1 MDKFFNSRNI
11 IEVVLKWRIHLAI
24 VIVAT
29 VVLSAFFSSPLF
41 ITPLFKSDA
50 VIYPSNISPYSDEN
64 VTEQAVEVLQ
74 SRDIRDSVVKKFN
87 LVRHWEI
94 DSTAKIVKTLIQR
107 AYKSKVQF
115 STTPYEAIK
124 IEVLDPDPDTAC
136 QIINAI
142 LDYYTLK
149 VRKLQ
154 KDKFKEVLGNYD
166 FVLTKKKNYLDSL
179 KARADTLGMKYG
191 ILEYSNQTREVMRA
205 YLSGGKMNNPEVLRL
220 KKNLESKGVEMLL
233 LRDLIGMEA
242 GSYSN
247 MKFDADKALFNY
259 NRNYSY
265 TNVLSKPLP
274 ADKKYYPIR
283 WLIVSVSTITTFI
296 LALLV
301 IGLIEN
307 RHFFN
312 IPTRKH
318 AG

>member
-1 MDKFFNSRNI
+1 MDKFFNSRHI
-11 IEVVLKWRIHLAI
+11 IEVLIKWRIPLAI

-29 VVLSAFFSSPLF
+29 VVLSAFFSSPIF
-41 ITPLFKSDA
+41 ITPLFKSDT
-50 VIYPSNISPYSDEN
+50 VIYPSNISPYSEEN

-74 SRDIRDSVVKKFN
+74 SRDIRDSVVKKFD
-87 LVRHWEI
+87 LVRHWKI
-94 DSTAKIVKTLIQR
+94 DSTSKIVRTLLQR
-107 AYKSKVQF
+107 AYKDRVQF
-115 STTPYEAIK
+115 STTPYEAVK
-124 IEVLDPDPDTAC
+124 IEVWDPDPEIAC
-136 QIINAI
+136 DIINSI
-142 LDYYTLK
+142 LDFYNLK

-166 FVLTKKKNYLDSL
+166 YVLTKKKNYLDSL
-179 KARADTLGMKYG
+179 KARADTLGTKYG
-191 ILEYSNQTREVMRA
+191 VLEYSNQTREVMRA
-205 YLSGGKMNNPEVLRL
+205 YLSGGKAKNPEVLRL
-220 KKNLESKGVEMLL
+220 KKNLEEKGIEMLL

-265 TNVLSKPLP
+265 VSMLSKPLP
-274 ADKKYYPIR
+274 ADKKAYPIR
-283 WLIVSVSTITTFI
+283 WLIVLMSTVATFV
-296 LALLV
+296 LSLLV